1 MRHVLGSVVG
11 LVLLAGCAG
20 KISSLLLER
29 RARGPLDE
37 SASVAQR
44 KDWQLEPVTQTLEQ
58 GKVEVDATFAS
69 STYLKEFF
77 SNRDLFGGFAGSNPY
92 FLENLVFYVKIAN
105 RSTER
110 ILFSPA
116 EFILV
121 DDRGNQYGTINE
133 DYVTAIAE
141 AHAPVSTMTRGVIA
155 EARPGYFGV
164 GLPIGK
170 IFAAKPQGRFAL
182 IKQSSLQGGF
192 LYPNVVHD
200 GLIAFWSPS
209 IRAGSVRLLITN
221 VRTGFDANGL
231 PKISLEFPFTFRV
244 PNQ

>member
-1 MRHVLGSVVG
+1 
-11 LVLLAGCAG
+11 
-20 KISSLLLER
+20 
-29 RARGPLDE
+29 
-37 SASVAQR
+37 
-44 KDWQLEPVTQTLEQ
+44 
-58 GKVEVDATFAS
+58 
-69 STYLKEFF
+69 
-77 SNRDLFGGFAGSNPY
+77 
-92 FLENLVFYVKIAN
+92 
-105 RSTER
+105 ER

-141 AHAPVSTMTRGVIA
+141 SRAPVSTLTRGVIA

-170 IFAAKPQGRFAL
+170 MFAAKPQGRFAL

-209 IRAGSVRLLITN
+209 IRARSVRLLITN

-231 PKISLEFPFTFRV
+231 PKVSMEFPFTFHV